1 MKSKIGHIT
10 LSCCIGL
17 LLCTVF
23 AMNPYIED
31 GLLMGKFFWFHTT
44 VFSLA
49 IFNFIS
55 VVWIKWYKRP
65 TFDWADGLVLLFALL
80 TLLTYKWTLNP
91 DPEKLLFI
99 GQCVIL
105 WFLLKTISSQ
115 WENFAR
121 LSFTVIIVVGIVEA
135 LCGVCQL
142 YGLIESHHPQF
153 KLVGTFYN
161 PGPFSGYLAVILP
174 LSVDLILQ
182 YRKTSLRGKQ
192 SYLYY
197 AAWIYCVLA
206 IILLPAGMSRTAWI
220 AALVS
225 CGWVYWQ
232 RKVEYKVIKSYI
244 CRFRLRVLII
254 SIIGLGLVTSLV
266 VGAYWLK
273 KDSADGRLLLWK
285 ITEKII
291 MQHPWTGTGLG
302 GFRSAYAE
310 TQMRYFSSGDATET
324 EQKVAELPN
333 FAFNDMMQIGA
344 EQGIATMVIFA
355 SLVGFTIYRG
365 YRNRQIGTVGSIISF
380 AIFSMASYP
389 LHFPEF
395 WSLLIVLFMIA
406 HYKHSK
412 ISVSCKQTKGVMAF
426 SFILVIACL
435 TCFYPAIQYYSHYKE
450 WRLAKVLHNNG
461 QYMQCDKLYRNLAE
475 QLRHRPEL
483 LSEVALCESKN
494 QQHTKANILLY
505 RAMALCADPEYY
517 YIAAQNEQKLGNYV
531 QAERLLKQISQML
544 PNRIYP
550 YYLLAKLY
558 ACSEY
563 RHPDKLEEMK
573 RIVLTKK
580 PKVMSTAIRQMREE
594 VESLE

>member
-1 MKSKIGHIT
+1 MNSKIDYIA
-10 LSCCIGL
+10 LFCCMGL

-31 GLLMGKFFWFHTT
+31 GLLMGKVFWFHAA
-44 VFSLA
+44 VFLLA
-49 IFNFIS
+49 IFNLIFA
-55 VVWIKWYKRP
+55 VWMKWNKGL
-65 TFDWADGLVLLFALL
+65 TFNWADGLILLFALL
-80 TLLTYKWTLNP
+80 TLLTYRWSFNP
-91 DPEKLLFI
+91 DPERLLFI

-121 LSFTVIIVVGIVEA
+121 LSFAVIIVVGIAEA

-174 LSVDLILQ
+174 LSVDFILLH
-182 YRKTSLRGKQ
+182 RKTSLGGKQ
-192 SYLYY
+192 SCLYY
-197 AAWIYCVLA
+197 VAWIYCILA
-206 IILLPAGMSRTAWI
+206 IMLLPAGMSRTAWV

-232 RKVEYKVIKSYI
+232 REIEYKVVKSYI
-244 CRFRLRVLII
+244 SRRRLKVAITA
-254 SIIGLGLVTSLV
+254 IIGLCLVTGLA
-266 VGAYWLK
+266 VGTYWWK

-285 ITEKII
+285 ITGKV
-291 MQHPWTGTGLG
+291 MVQHPWAGTGLG
-302 GFRSAYAE
+302 GFRSAYAD
-310 TQMRYFSSGDATET
+310 TQMQYFSSGDATET
-324 EQKVAELPN
+324 EQKVAGIPN
-333 FAFNDMMQIGA
+333 FAFNDLMQMGA
-344 EQGIATMVIFA
+344 EQGMVTMIVFA
-355 SLVGFTIYRG
+355 SLVGLTIYRG
-365 YRNRQIGTVGSIISF
+365 YRNRQIGAVGSIISLVV
-380 AIFSMASYP
+380 FSMASYP

-395 WSLLIVLFMIA
+395 WGLLMVLFMIA
-406 HYKHSK
+406 HYKHSDV
-412 ISVSCKQTKGVMAF
+412 SVSCKRTKGVIAF
-426 SFILVIACL
+426 SSILVIACL
-435 TCFYPAIQYYSHYKE
+435 SCLYPALQYYLHYKQ

-461 QYMQCDKLYRNLAE
+461 QYVQSDKLYQELVE
-475 QLRHRPEL
+475 KLWHRPEL

-494 QQHTKANILLY
+494 QQYEKANFLLY
-505 RAMALCADPEYY
+505 RAMTLCTDPEYY

-531 QAERLLKQISQML
+531 QAECLLKHIIQVL
-544 PNRIYP
+544 PSRIYP

-558 ACSEY
+558 ALPEY

-573 RIVLTKK
+573 RVVLTKE

-594 VESLE
+594 VKKLE